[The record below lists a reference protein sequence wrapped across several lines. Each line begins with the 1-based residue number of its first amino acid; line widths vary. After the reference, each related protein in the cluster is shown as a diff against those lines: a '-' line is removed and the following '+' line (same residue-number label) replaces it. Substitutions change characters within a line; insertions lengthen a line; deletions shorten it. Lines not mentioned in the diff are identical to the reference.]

1 MICILKV
8 GTGGVY
14 TPRSSNTRFGLVV
27 RRRLTN
33 SWTNFL
39 YVNHSSVWLTPPVT
53 SCTSVKCFYTVTQ
66 QYSATPCI
74 IIKEAVH
81 HIVTASVIS
90 ANLNICSSDTALWV
104 SCPSG
109 GWIDG
114 HRSRLLTTTRAWNK
128 RSVIKQPF
136 STRSTVEEDVVLN
149 VLHFPLTLLKFY
161 LLLSVLISS
170 HPNTLG
176 SKIAQLHLNKIWRPA
191 ASCLL
196 HRLSPITNWPA
207 CLETIRGHSSSHL
220 YFPGKTHSL
229 HTHLIF
235 FLRWHTHTH
244 AALHLGNSSAC
255 TRQVELTRFIKGM
268 WSPML
273 SPLINLNNNPDTDT
287 CTRNE
292 RRMRDVKRRGGK

>member
-1 MICILKV
+1 M

-14 TPRSSNTRFGLVV
+14 TPRSSNTLFGLVV
-27 RRRLTN
+27 RKQLTN

-39 YVNHSSVWLTPPVT
+39 FVNDHDHSSVWLTPPVT

-66 QYSATPCI
+66 RYRATPCI

-149 VLHFPLTLLKFY
+149 VLHFPPDVIKV
-161 LLLSVLISS
+161 LSSFIRSNLVSS
-170 HPNTLG
+170 QH
-176 SKIAQLHLNKIWRPA
+176 A
-191 ASCLL
+191 
-196 HRLSPITNWPA
+196 RLQNCSTPF
-207 CLETIRGHSSSHL
+207 E
-220 YFPGKTHSL
+220 
-229 HTHLIF
+229 
-235 FLRWHTHTH
+235 
-244 AALHLGNSSAC
+244 
-255 TRQVELTRFIKGM
+255 
-268 WSPML
+268 
-273 SPLINLNNNPDTDT
+273 
-287 CTRNE
+287 
-292 RRMRDVKRRGGK
+292 